1 MTTDRL
7 ETEES
12 RPPTPPRRR
21 PRDRKAQIVKIAA
34 RAFSERGYHSVG
46 VGEIAA
52 ELGISGPALYRH
64 FPNKHALFAATAE
77 LMVTTLLTAA
87 QSADDSLP
95 PADQLSSA
103 LRELISVTIEN
114 RRSGGLYRWEA
125 RYLDPPERERLRETY
140 SEVND
145 LVARPV
151 RRLRPEASAEDC
163 SMLAA
168 ALLSVIGSITA
179 HRTALAT
186 GRLELL
192 LLGTC
197 QDTVRCDLPRS
208 GRALPLAAAPPE
220 DQSAV
225 TSKREILIDQAL
237 KIFNARGYHESSIE
251 EIGAA
256 AAINASSVYRYF
268 PSKADLLAAVFY
280 RANDRLAKATAE
292 ELAESAIPVEALRKI
307 AKRYVAISF
316 ANPELLSVYFAEFGN
331 LPEQER
337 TKLRALQRQHIEEWV
352 HLLCAAHPDTTAVE
366 NRFRV
371 HAALGLVLDVG
382 RSIRFDTSQLSQ
394 ARVSALLG
402 SVLLLD
408 NTTRRKA
415 SQQ

>member
-1 MTTDRL
+1 MSTDRL
-7 ETEES
+7 DTAES
-12 RPPTPPRRR
+12 RPPTPIRRR

-46 VGEIAA
+46 VDEIAA

-87 QSADDSLP
+87 QSADESLP
-95 PADQLSSA
+95 PADHLSA
-103 LRELISVTIEN
+103 MLRELISVTIEN

-125 RYLDPPERERLRETY
+125 RYLDPPERERLRAIY
-140 SEVND
+140 AAVND

-151 RRLRPEASAEDC
+151 RLLRPDASADDC
-163 SMLAA
+163 SMIAA

-186 GRLELL
+186 GRLETLL
-192 LLGTC
+192 LDTC
-197 QDTVRCDLPRS
+197 LNTVRCDLPKA
-208 GRALPLAAAPPE
+208 GRTAALAPAPLTDDA
-220 DQSAV
+220 AV
-225 TSKREILIDQAL
+225 TSKREILVYRAL
-237 KIFNARGYHESSIE
+237 QIFNARGYHESTID

-280 RANDRLAKATAE
+280 RANDRLTKATAE
-292 ELAESAIPVEALRKI
+292 ELAESAVPVETLRKI
-307 AKRYVAISF
+307 AKRYVALSF

-337 TKLRALQRQHIEEWV
+337 TTLRALQRQHIEEWV
-352 HLLCAAHPDTTAVE
+352 HLLCTAHPDTTAVE

-371 HAALGLVLDVG
+371 HAALGLVLDIG

-408 NTTRRKA
+408 TTTRRKA